1 MVKRV
6 SSKSQMYIQ
15 YFIMNC
21 TLFIPTDNFK
31 HLLCIVH
38 PMWTWKQLSQDCK
51 LNCKVLKK
59 VPAVPL
65 LQLIPLILLRKKE
78 KDLRAQL
85 KMAVHH

>member
-1 MVKRV
+1 
-6 SSKSQMYIQ
+6 
-15 YFIMNC
+15 MNC
-21 TLFIPTDNFK
+21 TLFIPTDDFK
-31 HLLCIVH
+31 YLLIMYCIVH
-38 PMWTWKQLSQDCK
+38 PIWTWKQLSQDCK

-65 LQLIPLILLRKKE
+65 QLIPLILLRKE